1 MERTNLSYP
10 RHRGISTFPASQY
23 MYIIYIYTYIAQRSS
38 IYDVTLWH
46 IFQILQFIYSV
57 QFTHHTH
64 TEYIHLYIYTHNV
77 MFIIKYHVR
86 CLAQRTCIMHHFLI
100 RCHRAKVAMLTA
112 KIESTMPRP
121 QRTALNEA
129 PSCLVFG

>member
-1 MERTNLSYP
+1 MTRFGKNKPILSTSQRYIYISSVTIYVYIYI
-10 RHRGISTFPASQY
+10 RILLNVLRYMMLLYGISSRFCNSHT
-23 MYIIYIYTYIAQRSS
+23 
-38 IYDVTLWH
+38 
-46 IFQILQFIYSV
+46 
-57 QFTHHTH
+57 TH
-64 TEYIHLYIYTHNV
+64 TEYIHLYIYTYNV
-77 MFIIKYHVR
+77 MFIMHYHVR
-86 CLAQRTCIMHHFLI
+86 CLAQCTCIMHHFSI